1 MGSIPT
7 EGLEH
12 KGRHLIRW
20 VLNVAPT
27 EKEGVISLSIDGMTV
42 KTLKVEASTHPVYI
56 ETSHI
61 MDVQAYPTI
70 GINSG
75 KIKATVLTQF
85 KELDVSDERI
95 AKPAPVTIVVS
106 KPAPSAK
113 KTFRRPRAVNVF
125 KPVQAAEE
133 EEKDN
138 LDMPILARTV
148 SHRNG
153 RAYPIGARNLN
164 RSNALGADQL
174 ANFVKMRR
182 STPQ

>member
-42 KTLKVEASTHPVYI
+42 KTLKVNASTHPVYF

-70 GINSG
+70 GIDSG
-75 KIKATVLTQF
+75 EIKVTVLTQF
-85 KELDVSDERI
+85 KELDVSDELI
-95 AKPAPVTIVVS
+95 AKPTPVVIVVS
-106 KPAPSAK
+106 KPTTNAK
-113 KTFRRPRAVNVF
+113 KQFRRPRAVNVF
-125 KPVQAAEE
+125 KPVQAAD
-133 EEKDN
+133 EEKDD
-138 LDMPILARTV
+138 LAMPALARTV

-153 RAYPIGARNLN
+153 RASPIGVRNLN

-174 ANFVKMRR
+174 GNFVKVRR

>member
-1 MGSIPT
+1 MGSLAP

-20 VLNVAPT
+20 VLNVQPT
-27 EKEGVISLSIDGMTV
+27 KKEGVISLSVDGMTV
-42 KTLKVEASTHPVYI
+42 KTLKVNASTHPVYI

-70 GINSG
+70 GVDSG
-75 KIKATVLTQF
+75 EIRVTVLTQF
-85 KELDVSDERI
+85 KELEVSDERI

-125 KPVQAAEE
+125 KPVHADE
-133 EEKDN
+133 EEKDD
-138 LDMPILARTV
+138 LAMPALARTV

-153 RAYPIGARNLN
+153 RASPIGVRNLN

-174 ANFVKMRR
+174 GNFVKVRR